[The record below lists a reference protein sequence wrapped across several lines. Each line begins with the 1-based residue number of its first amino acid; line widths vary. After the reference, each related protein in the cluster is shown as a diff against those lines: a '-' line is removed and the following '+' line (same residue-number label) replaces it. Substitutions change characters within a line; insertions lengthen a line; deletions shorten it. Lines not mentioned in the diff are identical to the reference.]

1 LWLPASYYFSDYN
14 MIGASGPTGL
24 NEFCISLFCID
35 MIDYVP
41 NAASGP
47 RHAFYLS
54 LQKRCL
60 HLKGK
65 NLTVQANIKWTDGLQ
80 FVAQPDNQPAMVID
94 SPENGSG
101 AGPMAMLLMGVA
113 GCTAIDVIT
122 ILQKKRLNIS
132 RFEVNI
138 SGERAQEYP
147 RRFTRIDIEYVVHGQ
162 SISTQ
167 AMEQAIKLSETKYCG
182 AMASMN
188 AEFSHSY
195 RIVPT

>member
-1 LWLPASYYFSDYN
+1 MLQVVRG
-14 MIGASGPTGL
+14 M
-24 NEFCISLFCID
+24 LFIYPCRND
-35 MIDYVP
+35 
-41 NAASGP
+41 A
-47 RHAFYLS
+47 
-54 LQKRCL
+54 L

-65 NLTVQANIKWTDGLQ
+65 KLTVQANIKWTDGLQ
-80 FVAQPDNQPAMVID
+80 FVAQPHNQPAIVID

-101 AGPMAMLLMGVA
+101 ASPMAMLLMGVA

-138 SGERAQEYP
+138 SGERASEYP
-147 RRFTRIDIEYVVHGQ
+147 RRFTHIDIEYVVHGQ
-162 SISTQ
+162 SVSTQ
-167 AMEQAIKLSETKYCG
+167 AMEQAIELSETKYCG

-188 AEFSHSY
+188 ADFSHSY